1 MYSTNDW
8 RDYLQHNW
16 GTSAKMKE
24 AEKKYNAEYYQK
36 HRDEI
41 LAERKKEARRNSY
54 ENEEGENGGWDYT
67 KKDGASRSWDKDYA
81 NDEEK
86 KKELMRLANEDAF
99 TDTLTE
105 HDVLNEAEDNLKKS
119 KDYSPEVLENVRK
132 NNQAVR
138 DNITNLMKTVQDY
151 VKKNGDKLSS
161 DQIAKL
167 YKDMDHQVSL
177 EEKRVIDVGSKEGK
191 AYINSLGSGKSS
203 KSKSK
208 STKKSK
214 SSRSSKKKNSSTT
227 ITQNTNTNSSKD
239 TEKKTSV
246 IDDMRKKY
254 GR

>member
-41 LAERKKEARRNSY
+41 LKSRKKEN
-54 ENEEGENGGWDYT
+54 
-67 KKDGASRSWDKDYA
+67 ASREELDDQSDYKFRGRKITSEDDLHKRASEEEDEVARLIEENDKVDGFSDEVKA
-81 NDEEK
+81 NVK
-86 KKELMRLANEDAF
+86 KHNE
-99 TDTLTE
+99 
-105 HDVLNEAEDNLKKS
+105 
-119 KDYSPEVLENVRK
+119 
-132 NNQAVR
+132 Q
-138 DNITNLMKTVQDY
+138 
-151 VKKNGDKLSS
+151 VKKN
-161 DQIAKL
+161 I
-167 YKDMDHQVSL
+167 
-177 EEKRVIDVGSKEGK
+177 EELTATVND
-191 AYINSLGSGKSS
+191 YINAHPEMSDEQRQNLADSLTKQLDRAHTQMIDLKSKSGKDYVNGLTKDTKSS

-227 ITQNTNTNSSKD
+227 VTQNTNTNSSKD
-239 TEKKTSV
+239 TEEKTSV